1 MKKAVCLVRALTS
14 VYLIALLI
22 LSGRYVNV
30 AKMEG
35 LEPFFIVMES
45 LLLPFLILLNLIF
58 TAKLAFGAKK
68 DREISFNLLGV
79 IFDGICVVV
88 YAAFALFLFGLPTG
102 YIRPDFWNISGFLTC
117 LASFVLGLAWQ
128 IQFKK
133 AK

>member
-1 MKKAVCLVRALTS
+1 MKKAVCSLRALAS
-14 VYLIALLI
+14 VYLVALLI

-35 LEPFFIVMES
+35 LEPFFMVTE
-45 LLLPFLILLNLIF
+45 LLSLPFLILLNLIF
-58 TAKLAFGAKK
+58 TAKLAFGRKK
-68 DREISFNLLGV
+68 EREISFNLLGV

-102 YIRPDFWNISGFLTC
+102 YIRPDFWSISGFLAC
-117 LASFVLGLAWQ
+117 LASFVLGLVWQ
-128 IQFKK
+128 IQLKK